1 MPTVF
6 NKWNQQKSIKQ
17 AILPTVFFFFFFFG
31 LKDDTTGHQET
42 IKQLY
47 SCSSFGV
54 EFEDLVLFSHL
65 AKLE

>member
-17 AILPTVFFFFFFFG
+17 AVLPIVFWLFFLASRMYHRSPENYIATV
-31 LKDDTTGHQET
+31 
-42 IKQLY
+42 Y

-54 EFEDLVLFSHL
+54 EFEDLVLFSYL
-65 AKLE
+65 AILE